1 MNTDEMSWLLQT
13 IVEPETARR
22 FVQDQ
27 YERGRISYRVM
38 ANLAREQSWTD
49 FRSLQALTT
58 TMPSLTPSAMA

>member
-27 YERGRISYRVM
+27 YQRGRISYRVM
-38 ANLAREQSWTD
+38 ANLVRESHWTNCH
-49 FRSLQALTT
+49 SVQALTVATPPLTDHAT
-58 TMPSLTPSAMA
+58 T